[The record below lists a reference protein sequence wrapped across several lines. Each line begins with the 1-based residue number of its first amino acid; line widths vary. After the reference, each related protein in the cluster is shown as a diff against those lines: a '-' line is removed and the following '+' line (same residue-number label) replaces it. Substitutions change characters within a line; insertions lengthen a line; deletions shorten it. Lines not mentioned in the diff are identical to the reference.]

1 MSHDLTQA
9 LLLYMEHRSLS
20 SITRVKDSNSPEM
33 SVFVTINR
41 VSSVSL
47 LYTTNTPQILPCFYN
62 VV

>member
-41 VSSVSL
+41 VSSVSSPSL
-47 LYTTNTPQILPCFYN
+47 LF